1 LTNSLLLVRFQPN
14 RSLVIY
20 NLSII
25 ESEGTDYRIHR
36 MKDRSELPDA
46 VEEHFSI
53 PRDIVAEAISNLGD
67 LGDAWS

>member
-1 LTNSLLLVRFQPN
+1 
-14 RSLVIY
+14 
-20 NLSII
+20 
-25 ESEGTDYRIHR
+25 